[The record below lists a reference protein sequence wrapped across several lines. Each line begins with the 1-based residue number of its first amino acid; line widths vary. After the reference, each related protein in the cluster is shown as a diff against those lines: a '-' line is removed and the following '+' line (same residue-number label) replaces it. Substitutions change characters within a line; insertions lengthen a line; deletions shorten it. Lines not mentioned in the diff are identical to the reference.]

1 MSTQGS
7 SKKARVET
15 SADECQDFKLH
26 LANVPSFALGE
37 THVGK
42 PVYVCKQSDLIISV
56 TKCMIEKR
64 VSSVPVLTEKHNMY
78 YGWIDWVPI
87 VEYVIDHFTKEKANA
102 PEGTAVDQ
110 TKTAL
115 EMMQESAHFKSLTV
129 HDVMKYPRTNK
140 NPFHPIRSC
149 YSAFTVVEA
158 LAKDPQLQRVAIVN
172 DDRSVANIVTQ
183 SDVLDYLSKRLDLIS
198 DGKKA
203 KTLNSCKNLMFLP
216 FYHQK
221 SNQDV

>member
-129 HDVMKYPRTNK
+129 HGI
-140 NPFHPIRSC
+140 HL
-149 YSAFTVVEA
+149 EA
-158 LAKDPQLQRVAIVN
+158 LFFEPIFSIFLFCYLCLFFSHSMSKYLKLYVFKFICLQ
-172 DDRSVANIVTQ
+172 
-183 SDVLDYLSKRLDLIS
+183 
-198 DGKKA
+198 
-203 KTLNSCKNLMFLP
+203 
-216 FYHQK
+216 
-221 SNQDV
+221 